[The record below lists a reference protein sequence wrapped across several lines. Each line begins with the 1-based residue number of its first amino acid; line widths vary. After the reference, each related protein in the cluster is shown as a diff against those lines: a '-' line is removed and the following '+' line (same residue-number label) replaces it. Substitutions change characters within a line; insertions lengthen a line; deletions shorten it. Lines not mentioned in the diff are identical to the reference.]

1 MAMMGLRIYEIN
13 TWPWLSE
20 LSERYGTDVTLESVP
35 DAEWDALQAMRFDA
49 VWLMGVWERSRD
61 GRTIAQNHP
70 MVLAECA
77 RVLPGLNPARDIV
90 GSPYSIRNYSVD
102 GHLGGS
108 SALKVARR
116 KLHAR
121 GLRLFLDYVP
131 NHTGRDHG
139 WLHEAGDCYVA
150 GTGEDLTNQP
160 GRFFGKDGKV
170 IAHGAPSRNP
180 NDAWTD
186 TAQLNAF
193 SAHYRALAADTLMT
207 IGRQCDGVRC
217 DMANLLR
224 TGAFEALWG
233 AAAGPKPTTEF
244 WVEVLQKVRHQH
256 PEMLFVAECYS
267 DTQAALVQD
276 GFDACYDK
284 ERFYDRLRASD
295 CVGLRRHLEG
305 TGAERLKHLVHFIS
319 NHDEDPVEQALAPAE
334 RHRMAAVAVAT
345 LPGPSL
351 WHHLQL
357 EGRWGKQHVQL
368 GTSVL
373 VRSFYQ
379 RLLVATDRPAI
390 RQGRWS
396 LCELAPAAPMLAY
409 CSEHEDDRIV
419 VVLNVSPGDGQ
430 AMLRVPWPALAG
442 RRWTTRDLL
451 SGKQAE
457 YGGDE
462 LLAGRVPIHLPPWEA
477 SLLEV
482 VERS

>member
-1 MAMMGLRIYEIN
+1 MMGLRIYEIN

-20 LSERYGTDVTLESVP
+20 LSERYGTDIDLESVP
-35 DAEWDALQAMRFDA
+35 DPEWDALQAMRFDA
-49 VWLMGVWERSRD
+49 VWLMGVWERSAE
-61 GRTIAQNHP
+61 GRTIAQGHP
-70 MVLAECA
+70 MVLAQCA
-77 RVLPGLNPARDIV
+77 RVLPAFNPARDII
-90 GSPYSIRNYSVD
+90 GSPYSIRSYTVD
-102 GHLGGS
+102 THLGGA

-139 WLHEAGDCYVA
+139 WMHEASDCYVG
-150 GTGEDLTNQP
+150 GTQEDLARQP
-160 GRFFGKDGKV
+160 GRFFAKDGRV
-170 IAHGAPSRNP
+170 MAHGAPSRNP
-180 NDAWTD
+180 NDVWTD
-186 TAQLNAF
+186 TAQLNAW
-193 SAHYRALAADTLMT
+193 SNHCRALTVDTLMA

-217 DMANLLR
+217 DMAHLLR
-224 TGAFEALWG
+224 TAAFEELWG
-233 AAAGPKPTTEF
+233 AAAGPKPATEF

-256 PEMLFVAECYS
+256 PEMLFVAECYG

-295 CVGLRRHLEG
+295 CAGLRRHLEG
-305 TGAERLKHLVHFIS
+305 TGPEQMKHLVHFIS
-319 NHDEDPVEQALAPAE
+319 NHDEDPVEQALQPPE

-357 EGRWGKQHVQL
+357 EGRWGKQLVQL

-396 LCELAPAAPMLAY
+396 MCELAQAPTVLAY
-409 CSEHEDDRIV
+409 CSEYEDDRIV
-419 VVLNVSPGDGQ
+419 VVLNLSAADSQG
-430 AMLRVPWPALAG
+430 MLRVPWPTLAG
-442 RRWTTRDLL
+442 RRWIARDLL
-451 SGKQAE
+451 SGEQAE
-457 YGGDE
+457 HAGDD
-462 LLAGRVPIHLPPWEA
+462 LVAGTMTVQLPAWGA
-477 SLLEV
+477 KLIEV
-482 VERS
+482 VGQ